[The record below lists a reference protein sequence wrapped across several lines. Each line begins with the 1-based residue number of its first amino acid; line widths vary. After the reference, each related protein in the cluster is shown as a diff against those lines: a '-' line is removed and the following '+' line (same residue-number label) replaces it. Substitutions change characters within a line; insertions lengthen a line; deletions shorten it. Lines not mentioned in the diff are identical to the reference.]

1 MGIRRQLILAIC
13 IIFFV
18 ALAFL
23 GRSVLPRLEQ
33 QMTEDADRL
42 LLTEAMRASEQ
53 IDHWLTSRGYILR
66 MLATEL
72 ELSAADPSDPL
83 LQKRLD
89 DTAVRFGDQFAYLYC
104 GFDNGSHLS
113 TRGRVVPEGFD
124 PRTRPWYERT
134 MQRKK
139 LTFTEPYA
147 DVITGRMS
155 LTIAYPVNTPVKGVV
170 GTDVYL
176 ADMAKLVHGAF
187 IHPEAEVI
195 VVSRGGQ
202 ILFASEAGVAAIG
215 DKAAALL
222 NGALNQLIAAADT
235 AGHASGD
242 IMVGGSNRR
251 FFTTLVPSAGWHVLV
266 YVPESAFAAKKTLLV
281 RYVGMAAGFALL
293 GVMLAVY
300 WLVGRIIR
308 PLEVISAQA
317 ARFQLEG
324 PDVDFAAAD
333 GAVEVRR
340 LAAGLDTMKHSLLDA
355 ISEKDTLLEE
365 TRAQNEEIQA
375 LYSQVKAMNDSL
387 SEAYKEKED
396 AYVET
401 IKALADAIEAKDC
414 YTRGH
419 SDRVRQYAMLFADA
433 LHWAKPERTE
443 LQYTAILHDIGKI
456 GLPLEVLNKPGSLS
470 NEEYDMVKQHPAVG
484 WRILN
489 NISHLAAVNQ
499 AVRQHH
505 EKMDGTGYPDGAH
518 ESEICHMARILSI
531 VDAFDAMTSTRPYRA
546 AMSKEAACAELTR
559 CAGKQ
564 FDADLVKLFC
574 EQLAPQIEL
583 P

>member
-13 IIFFV
+13 AIFLLS
-18 ALAFL
+18 ALFL
-23 GRSVLPRLEQ
+23 ARSVVPRLEQ
-33 QMTEDADRL
+33 QMTEDSDRL
-42 LLTEAMRASEQ
+42 LLAEATRASEQ

-66 MLATEL
+66 MLGTEM
-72 ELSAADPSDPL
+72 ELDKADPADPL
-83 LQKRLD
+83 WQERLH
-89 DTAVRFGDQFAYLYC
+89 DTAVRFGDQLTYLYC
-104 GFDNGSHLS
+104 GFENGRQLS

-124 PRTRPWYERT
+124 PRTRPWYVGAVARD
-134 MQRKK
+134 K
-139 LTFTEPYA
+139 LTFTEPYEDA
-147 DVITGRMS
+147 VTGRLS
-155 LTIAYPVNTPVKGVV
+155 FSIAYPINTPVKGVL
-170 GTDVYL
+170 GTDVFL
-176 ADMAKLVHGAF
+176 DDMARLVRGAF
-187 IHPEAEVI
+187 IHPEAQVL
-195 VVSRGGQ
+195 VVSKEGQ
-202 ILFASEAGVAAIG
+202 ILFASESGIARVGDTTAGI
-215 DKAAALL
+215 L
-222 NGALNQLIAAADT
+222 NGALNTLILNADT
-235 AGHASGD
+235 LGHASGEV
-242 IMVGGSNRR
+242 IVNGRNRH

-266 YVPESAFAAKKTLLV
+266 YLPETVFAAEKTLLL
-281 RYVGMAAGFALL
+281 RYVGVAAGFALL

-317 ARFQLEG
+317 ARFQPEM
-324 PDVDFAAAD
+324 PDVEFAVAD

-340 LAAGLDTMKHSLLDA
+340 LAVGLDTMKHSLLDA

-387 SEAYKEKED
+387 SEAYREKEE

-433 LHWAKPERTE
+433 LHWEKPERTE

-456 GLPLEVLNKPGSLS
+456 GVPLEVLNKPGALT
-470 NEEYDMVKQHPAVG
+470 NAEYDLVKQHPAVG

-505 EKMDGTGYPDGAH
+505 EKMDGTGYPDGVC
-518 ESEICHMARILSI
+518 ESEICRMARILSI
-531 VDAFDAMTSTRPYRA
+531 VDAFDAMTSVRPYRS
-546 AMSKEAACAELTR
+546 AMSKEAACAELMR

-564 FDADLVKLFC
+564 FDPALVKLFC
-574 EQLAPQIEL
+574 EQLAPQIDL